1 MRHFWWF
8 ETLWLVAATPIKCLR
23 CNATTTSNLV
33 SVMPNVAEWSQG
45 EIKAQKVV
53 FIDQRTNHHIV
64 NPHFS
69 KQANYYVASSSKQVD
84 QWGLDNAEIEKKW
97 KITSLDVNTQ
107 QLPWLNH
114 FFHHAK
120 IMKKFHCPILDDFLR
135 VQSLKRTCHHF
146 NFHCSKIIE
155 KISNT
160 VLYLFFP
167 IFYWVVHF
175 ILDFEVSSVAWQ
187 LRISVWKRE
196 SILK

>member
-64 NPHFS
+64 NPHFF

-120 IMKKFHCPILDDFLR
+120 IMKKFHCPILDDFFTSSKFKTYLSPF
-135 VQSLKRTCHHF
+135 QFSLFYNYRKNFKHCVVPVFSHF
-146 NFHCSKIIE
+146 
-155 KISNT
+155 
-160 VLYLFFP
+160 LYFDF
-167 IFYWVVHF
+167 IF
-175 ILDFEVSSVAWQ
+175 DFEVSSVAWQ